1 LINFEK
7 IKKSKHSICMK
18 KIYLLTL
25 VLALCLSGQ
34 SQILRSI
41 VNSAKNQA
49 VNSATNKATEKVD
62 REVDKGV
69 NKLFDDATKEDSIKK
84 SKEKPDQNSTSQ
96 GGGDQPPASMSKFMK
111 SMGLSGEV
119 PPHKEL
125 YKFTAQIVSVTEG
138 TDGSGKK
145 TEPVESTISLDEK
158 SSDAMFRSKIQG
170 NSSSIVMDQTN
181 SCMIMVNESEKS
193 GIISKIDLSGQ
204 AGNTTT
210 GEATKTEDDCKMTKT
225 GKTKSISGFNCSE
238 YKCETATEIS
248 IAWTTK
254 DFSAKNNKIF
264 GNNGGGAKYRVDG
277 MDGMVIQYEFYSK
290 SDKSSSIMTIKAIDM
305 NKSSSIS
312 LAGYQFT
319 AFNIGQKK

>member
-1 LINFEK
+1 
-7 IKKSKHSICMK
+7 MK
-18 KIYLLTL
+18 KL
-25 VLALCLSGQ
+25 VIVTLALALSFSGQ

-41 VNSAKNQA
+41 MNSAKNQA
-49 VNSATNKATEKVD
+49 VNSATNKASEKVD
-62 REVDKGV
+62 KEVDKGV

-84 SKEKPDQNSTSQ
+84 AKEKPEQNSTGQ

-111 SMGLSGEV
+111 SMGISTEI
-119 PPHKEL
+119 PPHKDS
-125 YKFTAQIVSVTEG
+125 YKFSAQIVSVTEA

-145 TEPVESTISLDEK
+145 NDPVESTISFDDK
-158 SSDAMFRSKIQG
+158 TSDAMFRSKVQD
-170 NSSSIVMDQTN
+170 NSSAIVMDQTN
-181 SCMIMVNESEKS
+181 SCMIMLNESEKS

-210 GEATKTEDDCKMTKT
+210 GEATKTENDCKMTKT

-238 YKCETATEIS
+238 YKCETATEIT

-264 GNNGGGAKYRVDG
+264 GNSGGGAKYRVDG

-312 LAGYQFT
+312 LAGYQFS